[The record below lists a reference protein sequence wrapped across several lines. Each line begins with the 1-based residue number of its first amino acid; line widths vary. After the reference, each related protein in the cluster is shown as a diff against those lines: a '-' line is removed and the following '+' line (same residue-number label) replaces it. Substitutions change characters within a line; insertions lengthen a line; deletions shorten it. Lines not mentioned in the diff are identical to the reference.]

1 MKQIE
6 LTADGYEE
14 AVEWLTVNGH
24 ASELD
29 SDRKPMDG
37 YTIISLANHLR
48 NAANG
53 CHPQTNI
60 GLQLPLHVL

>member
-1 MKQIE
+1 MNQIE

-14 AVEWLTVNGH
+14 AVEWLTANGH

-37 YTIISLANHLR
+37 YTIITLANQLR
-48 NAANG
+48 NAAHGLN
-53 CHPQTNI
+53 PQAYSQVQ
-60 GLQLPLHVL
+60 LQVHVL